1 MAVATSLHHC
11 MTVFSG
17 GFCGLPRKPP
27 AAGTGWP
34 LTAGWDMRKYFERMM
49 NFLSKRNNDDFSGDV
64 TLLLRQ
70 CAQGQTDV
78 IPHLVEA
85 LYPELKRIAERRI
98 RHERADH
105 TLQATALV
113 HEFFLE
119 MARSQEVLWQ
129 NRAHFLAVASQAMRR
144 FLIDYARAHTAD
156 RRGGKVTKL
165 QLEGLDLVQNVAN
178 AQSQDIVEL
187 VMMSELLD
195 RLASEEPR
203 MAKVVDMRW
212 FGGLTFAEIG
222 EVLGMDERTA
232 KRDWQVARAWLGAQ
246 LRKQRSSD

>member
-1 MAVATSLHHC
+1 MSEITQMLGAVARGEAGAAQDL
-11 MTVFSG
+11 
-17 GFCGLPRKPP
+17 LPLVYDELRRLAAARMAQE
-27 AAGTGWP
+27 AAG
-34 LTAGWDMRKYFERMM
+34 
-49 NFLSKRNNDDFSGDV
+49 
-64 TLLLRQ
+64 Q
-70 CAQGQTDV
+70 
-78 IPHLVEA
+78 
-85 LYPELKRIAERRI
+85 
-98 RHERADH
+98 